1 MMAKNDS
8 NPQLNI
14 LILSIHQEMGENF
27 VHDICPDATAGSGE
41 LEVDGTK
48 VRLDVL
54 AGDPRLNAS
63 WDQSLQ
69 QADALILITRFL
81 DVISIDK
88 MKAIYRRL
96 PGEAAKPLAVVVV
109 REEGETDF
117 KISCPICGQK
127 LWVRD
132 VDSNKRGRCPNCKK
146 AFTLPNQNEHL
157 KAQLALADSVPVM
170 RAISGNSESAR
181 GALSKLAARM
191 VGGVIEQPGGV
202 DQKVLKQATIRVQV
216 SPEDM

>member
-1 MMAKNDS
+1 MAAEDTTK
-8 NPQLNI
+8 QLNV

-27 VHDICPDATAGSGE
+27 IKDVCSQASGGTGNVEIGDVRVHM
-41 LEVDGTK
+41 
-48 VRLDVL
+48 DVL

-63 WDQSLQ
+63 WDASLQ
-69 QADALILITRFL
+69 KADALILIARFL

-96 PGEAAKPLAVVVV
+96 PGETSTPISVVVV

-132 VDSNKRGRCPNCKK
+132 IDSNKRGRCPNCKK
-146 AFTLPNQNEHL
+146 AFTLPDQNDHL
-157 KAQLALADSVPVM
+157 KAQLALMDRVPVM
-170 RAISGNSESAR
+170 RVISGNTESAR
-181 GALSKLAARM
+181 GALAQLVDRVSGRAL
-191 VGGVIEQPGGV
+191 EQAGGV
-202 DQKVLKQATIRVQV
+202 DQEVLKQATIRVQV
-216 SPEDM
+216 NPEDTV

>member
-1 MMAKNDS
+1 MATKDDNQ
-8 NPQLNI
+8 QLNI
-14 LILSIHQEMGENF
+14 LVLSIHQEMGENF
-27 VHDICPDATAGSGE
+27 VRDICPKETGGSGE
-41 LEVDGTK
+41 LGLDKTK
-48 VRLDVL
+48 IRLDVL

-63 WDQSLQ
+63 WDKTLQ
-69 QADALILITRFL
+69 QADGLILIARFL

-96 PGEAAKPLAVVVV
+96 PSESAKPLAVVVV
-109 REEGETDF
+109 RDEGETDF

-157 KAQLALADSVPVM
+157 RSQLALTDNVPVM
-170 RAISGNSESAR
+170 RVISGNSESAN
-181 GALSKLAARM
+181 GALSKLVARM
-191 VGGVIEQPGGV
+191 VGGVVESPGGV
-202 DQKVLKQATIRVQV
+202 DQKVLKQDTIRVQV
-216 SPEDM
+216 YPEDS